1 MSTHAVVPLRQ
12 RRCTALR
19 RKNGEPCGASV
30 AAGDRCW
37 WHGGACLGYAKN
49 PISLTLD
56 GGTPVLWHSDESGTK
71 IGTPRV
77 CSKWAATKFIARGVV
92 RNGFFLVDN
101 KDRRSV
107 VARFIRRI
115 ERSGARC
122 IPLPSK
128 GPVCHYRFEAPESQ
142 KESQDAST

>member
-1 MSTHAVVPLRQ
+1 MSTQIAVPLRQ

-19 RKNGEPCGASV
+19 RRLGTPCGAP
-30 AAGDRCW
+30 AHGGDRCW
-37 WHGGACLGYAKN
+37 THGGASVGYAKN
-49 PISLTLD
+49 PLSLTLD
-56 GGTPVLWHSDESGTK
+56 GGTPVLWHSDEAGTK
-71 IGTPRV
+71 LGAPRV
-77 CSKWAATKFIARGVV
+77 CSKWAAIQYTLRGVV

-101 KDRRSV
+101 KDRRAV
-107 VARFIRRI
+107 VERFIRRI

-142 KESQDAST
+142 EEKPNT